1 MIYPSVYVMI
11 GLGGRSAAKPFLQMA
26 ARFSAFFFGG
36 EKVFRIFPT
45 AGSLTG
51 RFVRH
56 FTFCLHF
63 FFPKFKVC
71 SRDAHSDAA
80 RVGHQKRKNLF
91 CAPCVCVKSNRKT
104 SDATRPRIPP
114 LSVRLSR
121 DRLLSMNIGC
131 APLQSPKKD
140 YFG

>member
-63 FFPKFKVC
+63 FFQSSKFAVATPTPTQLVSAIKSEKISFVLRVFVLKATEKHQMQHAHASPLCLFDCHVTVC
-71 SRDAHSDAA
+71 YR
-80 RVGHQKRKNLF
+80 
-91 CAPCVCVKSNRKT
+91 
-104 SDATRPRIPP
+104 
-114 LSVRLSR
+114 
-121 DRLLSMNIGC
+121 
-131 APLQSPKKD
+131 
-140 YFG
+140 